1 MKRLTLFLM
10 LFSIGFMSFAQL
22 QKGSEQTRA
31 TATTDFTA
39 TDLSGNTYH
48 FFELLDAGKYVYAW
62 FGYIG

>member
-1 MKRLTLFLM
+1 MKRLTLFLI
-10 LFSIGFMSFAQL
+10 LISIGFMTFAQR
-22 QKGSEQTRA
+22 GSEQTRA